1 MRGGIE
7 RRFLN
12 NRGHKMNTQLDY
24 AQKRKSLVT
33 SYRIPAFTWLD
44 GWYTFAASAY
54 DEQTD
59 YIDLRNFKLIASRS
73 GEINE
78 HWTAIASINAL
89 RERWR
94 YASGTEFTDAV
105 YNTSTLVYPQMVADY
120 VNVDD
125 EMFPRKGHQRRG
137 DGACRRGRRWL
148 GYQLR
153 AGQRRAALVHPGG

>member
-1 MRGGIE
+1 MCTERACCAGAEIERGSGGIE

-33 SYRIPAFTWLD
+33 SYRIPAFNWLE

-78 HWTAIASINAL
+78 HWTAIASINVTI
-89 RERWR
+89 
-94 YASGTEFTDAV
+94 S
-105 YNTSTLVYPQMVADY
+105 ADL
-120 VNVDD
+120 
-125 EMFPRKGHQRRG
+125 EARIGAIHQ
-137 DGACRRGRRWL
+137 L
-148 GYQLR
+148 
-153 AGQRRAALVHPGG
+153 HMNPSP

>member
-1 MRGGIE
+1 VRGGIE

-33 SYRIPAFTWLD
+33 SYRIPAFNWLSTA
-44 GWYTFAASAY
+44 GTPSPPARTTSA
-54 DEQTD
+54 DR
-59 YIDLRNFKLIASRS
+59 LHRPRNFKLIASRS

-105 YNTSTLVYPQMVADY
+105 YNTSTLVYLQMVADY

-125 EMFPRKGHQRRG
+125 EMFPRKGISG
-137 DGACRRGRRWL
+137 TATM
-148 GYQLR
+148 R
-153 AGQRRAALVHPGG
+153 AGEVLGSDTSFVQGRAALVHPGG